1 MDLSKPLDKR
11 AYRGTSPTCHDFNQ
25 TSASSD
31 GVMLIVGFS
40 AGQVQLIDPVTK
52 ELSRLYNEEVLAPV
66 LVTLNEFNLALI
78 LVLPSEPF

>member
-1 MDLSKPLDKR
+1 LDLSKPLDKR

-25 TSASSD
+25 GSASPE

-52 ELSRLYNEEVLAPV
+52 ELSRLYNEEVLMPINQSISF
-66 LVTLNEFNLALI
+66 NEYKK
-78 LVLPSEPF
+78 